1 MSLLL
6 FLFRSFFYLLY
17 HQFAWT
23 YDLVAAVVSLG
34 RWQSWVSCVLPHLD
48 GRVLEIGFGPGHLQL
63 SLNERGLAA
72 YGVDESR
79 QMAAHARR
87 RLHRHHYPANLARGF
102 AQQLPFPKNSFDTVV
117 ATFPTEYIFQL
128 QALRE
133 IRRVL
138 APDGKL
144 VVAPTAWITGT
155 GLLERLAAWLF
166 TVTGQ
171 AGAIEATLPGMQARI
186 RSGGFSVRH
195 ELVELRGSRVL
206 LIIASP
212 YTDL

>member
-1 MSLLL
+1 MFLL

-23 YDLVAAVVSLG
+23 YDLVAALVSLG
-34 RWQSWVSCVLPHLD
+34 RWRSWVSSVLPLLD

-63 SLNERGLAA
+63 SLNERGMAA
-72 YGVDESR
+72 YGIDESR
-79 QMAAHARR
+79 QMAAQAHR
-87 RLHRHHYPANLARGF
+87 RLHRNHYSANLARGF

-138 APDGKL
+138 APGGSL

-155 GLLERLAAWLF
+155 GPLERLAAGLF

-195 ELVELRGSRVL
+195 ELVELKGSRVL
-206 LIIASP
+206 LIIARP
-212 YTDL
+212 YTDS

>member
-1 MSLLL
+1 MEL
-6 FLFRSFFYLLY
+6 RPI
-17 HQFAWT
+17 Q
-23 YDLVAAVVSLG
+23 
-34 RWQSWVSCVLPHLD
+34 R
-48 GRVLEIGFGPGHLQL
+48 ELQ
-63 SLNERGLAA
+63 N
-72 YGVDESR
+72 
-79 QMAAHARR
+79 R

-117 ATFPTEYIFQL
+117 ATFPTEYVFQL

-138 APDGKL
+138 APSGSL

-186 RSGGFSVRH
+186 RSAGFSVRY
-195 ELVELRGSRVL
+195 ELVELKGSRVL

-212 YTDL
+212 YTDI

>member
-1 MSLLL
+1 MTLLI

-23 YDLVAAVVSLG
+23 YDLVAALVSLG
-34 RWQSWVSCVLPHLD
+34 RWRSWVSSVLPHLD
-48 GRVLEIGFGPGHLQL
+48 GRVLEIGFGPGHLQQ
-63 SLNERGLAA
+63 SLNGRGLTA
-72 YGVDESR
+72 YGIDESR
-79 QMAAHARR
+79 QMAAQANR
-87 RLHRHHYPANLARGF
+87 RLHRHHYPANLACGF

-138 APDGKL
+138 APSGSL

-186 RSGGFSVRH
+186 RSAGFSVRY
-195 ELVELRGSRVL
+195 ELVELKGSRVL

-212 YTDL
+212 YTDI